1 MDAEL
6 FANMLSDKSILD
18 LKKLRYRY
26 PQADMKEFVALLGN
40 GVCCLTMI
48 KFNIL

>member
-26 PQADMKEFVALLGN
+26 RKL
-40 GVCCLTMI
+40 I
-48 KFNIL
+48 